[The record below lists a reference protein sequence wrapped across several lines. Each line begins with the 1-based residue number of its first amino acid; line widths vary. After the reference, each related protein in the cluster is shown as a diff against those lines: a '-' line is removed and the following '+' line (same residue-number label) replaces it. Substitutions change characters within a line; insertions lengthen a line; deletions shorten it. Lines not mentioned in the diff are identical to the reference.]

1 LIEPLNLAV
10 KSRLRNITQNGRDL
24 LWCEAASP
32 GKRQDDAQPN
42 GMDTFIEYMR
52 TVLFMSSLP
61 LTMQLSTSVVLILL
75 PLVVIE
81 LGLVVFSLVDLF
93 KPERRVIGDNKLV
106 WALIIV
112 LVGTI
117 GPIVYLLAG
126 RKQN

>member
-1 LIEPLNLAV
+1 
-10 KSRLRNITQNGRDL
+10 
-24 LWCEAASP
+24 
-32 GKRQDDAQPN
+32 
-42 GMDTFIEYMR
+42 MR
-52 TVLFMSSLP
+52 TIEFMISPPGIHLSASL
-61 LTMQLSTSVVLILL
+61 LLVLL

-93 KPERRVIGDNKLV
+93 KPERQVVGNNKLI
-106 WALIIV
+106 WALVIV

>member
-1 LIEPLNLAV
+1 
-10 KSRLRNITQNGRDL
+10 
-24 LWCEAASP
+24 
-32 GKRQDDAQPN
+32 
-42 GMDTFIEYMR
+42 MR
-52 TVLFMSSLP
+52 TLLLMSSLP
-61 LTMQLSTSVVLILL
+61 LAIQLSTSLLLILL

-112 LVGTI
+112 LIGTI

>member
-1 LIEPLNLAV
+1 MIPLSNM
-10 KSRLRNITQNGRDL
+10 RML
-24 LWCEAASP
+24 L
-32 GKRQDDAQPN
+32 
-42 GMDTFIEYMR
+42 
-52 TVLFMSSLP
+52 LMSSLP
-61 LTMQLSTSVVLILL
+61 LAIQLSTSLLLILL

-93 KPERRVIGDNKLV
+93 KSERRVVGGNKLV

-126 RKQN
+126 RKQS

>member
-1 LIEPLNLAV
+1 
-10 KSRLRNITQNGRDL
+10 
-24 LWCEAASP
+24 
-32 GKRQDDAQPN
+32 
-42 GMDTFIEYMR
+42 MR
-52 TVLFMSSLP
+52 TLLVVSALP
-61 LTMQLSTSVVLILL
+61 LALQLPTSTLLILL

-81 LGLVVFSLVDLF
+81 VGLVVFSLVDLL

-106 WALIIV
+106 WGLIIV

>member
-1 LIEPLNLAV
+1 MIPL
-10 KSRLRNITQNGRDL
+10 S
-24 LWCEAASP
+24 E
-32 GKRQDDAQPN
+32 
-42 GMDTFIEYMR
+42 MR
-52 TVLFMSSLP
+52 TLLLMSSLP
-61 LTMQLSTSVVLILL
+61 LAIQLSTSLLLILL
-75 PLVVIE
+75 PLIVIE

-117 GPIVYLLAG
+117 GPVVYLLAG

>member
-1 LIEPLNLAV
+1 
-10 KSRLRNITQNGRDL
+10 
-24 LWCEAASP
+24 
-32 GKRQDDAQPN
+32 
-42 GMDTFIEYMR
+42 MR
-52 TVLFMSSLP
+52 TLLLMSFMP
-61 LTMQLSTSVVLILL
+61 LAIQISTSLLLVLL
-75 PLVVIE
+75 PLVAIE
-81 LGLVVFSLVDLF
+81 LGLVVFSLVDLL

>member
-1 LIEPLNLAV
+1 MI
-10 KSRLRNITQNGRDL
+10 L
-24 LWCEAASP
+24 LS
-32 GKRQDDAQPN
+32 N
-42 GMDTFIEYMR
+42 MR
-52 TVLFMSSLP
+52 TLLLVSSLP
-61 LTMQLSTSVVLILL
+61 LAVQVSTNLLLILL

-93 KPERRVIGDNKLV
+93 RAERRVVGNNKLI

-126 RKQN
+126 RKQT

>member
-1 LIEPLNLAV
+1 MIPLSN
-10 KSRLRNITQNGRDL
+10 
-24 LWCEAASP
+24 
-32 GKRQDDAQPN
+32 
-42 GMDTFIEYMR
+42 MR

-61 LTMQLSTSVVLILL
+61 LAIQLSTSLLLILV
-75 PLVVIE
+75 PLLVIE

-117 GPIVYLLAG
+117 GPVVYLLAG